1 MRLWG
6 TGLGPRSGVKLNL
19 AEKGR
24 RTTSSASNFEAMEGS
39 YRLPRRRMDAARAG
53 AGAVDRGTS
62 AHRFV
67 IRRGA
72 ATSAVKAAAEFGR
85 ESLETEGNEIE
96 LECLSRPRGMPAR
109 SLAKIGRC
117 QSFRISGNRDFRSNG
132 PARSF
137 SKYAPTAGMIKQ
149 GFTRSKVTSWRPARQ
164 QYWIV
169 E

>member
-85 ESLETEGNEIE
+85 ESLETEGNEIDSNV
-96 LECLSRPRGMPAR
+96 LVALVECLPVRLRKLGGA
-109 SLAKIGRC
+109 SLSA
-117 QSFRISGNRDFRSNG
+117 FRAIETFG
-132 PARSF
+132 PMVPPGHSPNMRL
-137 SKYAPTAGMIKQ
+137 
-149 GFTRSKVTSWRPARQ
+149 RQ
-164 QYWIV
+164 A
-169 E
+169 